1 MQDGNTLQ
9 EKRLPPLK
17 IYLQDVIVKAGTRS
31 RREMSCILNL
41 CTLQLFVFGQS
52 PTANVSPCFVSVMTD
67 PSYTRHTICR
77 NSSLGHEEVHEN
89 LLQDVSTVWWC
100 WWQRLSVSAYTD
112 SHHIL
117 LLQQSWQQKTVFR
130 AENGLDNDPFKFI
143 FSNNALKSRSDSATQ
158 TTSSQ
163 QVCSTNR
170 KEEICSRKRSHHKHC
185 WSSHCSLG
193 SLPQASMHLRCV
205 LRMRGAGRVLG
216 WGEDSQEVR
225 RRKEEVTGL
234 VGARGKIRTW

>member
-1 MQDGNTLQ
+1 MRRSMRTSFKMYPLCGGADGRGSQSLLTL
-9 EKRLPPLK
+9 
-17 IYLQDVIVKAGTRS
+17 
-31 RREMSCILNL
+31 
-41 CTLQLFVFGQS
+41 
-52 PTANVSPCFVSVMTD
+52 TATVYCYF
-67 PSYTRHTICR
+67 
-77 NSSLGHEEVHEN
+77 SSHGNRKQCSE
-89 LLQDVSTVWWC
+89 
-100 WWQRLSVSAYTD
+100 QR
-112 SHHIL
+112 
-117 LLQQSWQQKTVFR
+117 
-130 AENGLDNDPFKFI
+130 NGLDNDPFKFV

-170 KEEICSRKRSHHKHC
+170 KEEICSRKQSHHKHC

-225 RRKEEVTGL
+225 GRKEEVTGL